1 MVIIGKS
8 EYQQSSFTPLIHTYK
23 ERPLVGEDRVMK
35 VASGQPPLARYTP
48 RARIEKR
55 EAIHP
60 DTEGRRVACGGAR
73 VLLLA
78 AEGGGGMRMR

>member
-1 MVIIGKS
+1 
-8 EYQQSSFTPLIHTYK
+8 
-23 ERPLVGEDRVMK
+23 MK
-35 VASGQPPLARYTP
+35 VASGQPPLARHTP

-60 DTEGRRVACGGAR
+60 DTEGRRVACGGTR

-78 AEGGGGMRMR
+78 AEGGGGMRVR